1 MKVAECKIDS
11 LDLKILDIISKDA
24 RVPFRNVA
32 ELCGV
37 SRAAIHMR
45 VQHMIDMGVIVG
57 SGYEV
62 DKKRLGFSTCTYVG
76 INFEKGSMYRDI
88 VKQLEDIPEVVEC
101 SYTTGPYSVMIKLYA
116 RDNVH
121 LMTLLT
127 ERIQEISG
135 VMATETMISL
145 DQSIRKEIPVTIEQ

>member
-1 MKVAECKIDS
+1 M
-11 LDLKILDIISKDA
+11 
-24 RVPFRNVA
+24 
-32 ELCGV
+32 
-37 SRAAIHMR
+37 
-45 VQHMIDMGVIVG
+45 IVG

-116 RDNVH
+116 RDNEQ
-121 LMTLLT
+121 LMELLNGK
-127 ERIQEISG
+127 IQKIPG
-135 VMATETMISL
+135 VVSTETMIVL
-145 DQSIRKEIPVTIEQ
+145 DSSIKRNLPL

>member
-1 MKVAECKIDS
+1 MKGAECKIDN
-11 LDLKILDIISKDA
+11 LDLKILSIISKDA
-24 RVPFRNVA
+24 RVPFRIVA

-62 DKKRLGFSTCTYVG
+62 DMKRLGFSTCTYVG

-101 SYTTGPYSVMIKLYA
+101 SYTTGP
-116 RDNVH
+116 
-121 LMTLLT
+121 
-127 ERIQEISG
+127 
-135 VMATETMISL
+135 
-145 DQSIRKEIPVTIEQ
+145 